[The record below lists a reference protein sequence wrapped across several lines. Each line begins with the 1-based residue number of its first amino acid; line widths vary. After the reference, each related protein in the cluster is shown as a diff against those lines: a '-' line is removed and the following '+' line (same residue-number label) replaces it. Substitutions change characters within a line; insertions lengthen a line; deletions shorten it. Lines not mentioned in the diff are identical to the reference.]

1 MTTAFFQ
8 EKEGRYADYD
18 LKLAWDGNIEIENL
32 SLKYAPETD
41 KNQDEGL
48 LVSITGKY
56 LVDGPEGSGI
66 QKGKYLQQDLWCRN
80 RLQENWQEIFG
91 ELKDA
96 TKKDG
101 TATKAL
107 VPKFT
112 PTNVKYRISWANV
125 VNKATGET
133 KTVVSTPRVLG
144 VWDDK
149 RVYIPLGSMDDKREF
164 TGESEWALA
173 EE

>member
-18 LKLAWDGNIEIENL
+18 LKLAWDGNIEIESL

-41 KNQDEGL
+41 KNQEEGL

-91 ELKDA
+91 ELKDV

-149 RVYIPLGSMDDKREF
+149 RTYIPLGSMDDKREF